1 MSEAIDHVQQ
11 EEHNCSSITNYTQNL
26 QIMVDVIKNKQ
37 FFFITKKYIY
47 IYPQETLLP
56 SQTK

>member
-26 QIMVDVIKNKQ
+26 QIMVEVIKKKQ
-37 FFFITKKYIY
+37 FFFITKKIY
-47 IYPQETLLP
+47 I
-56 SQTK
+56 SSRNSATKPNKID